1 MGSSASDS
9 DDEDSDGFSF
19 VTSSTFDTFSLV
31 YLLFSFSG
39 LLVLQGFLLTQKMM
53 RILRIQKMMRRI
65 LIWTFS
71 QVSPLQG
78 FPLQTWFLLL
88 QIQMMRILMAF
99 PL

>member
-31 YLLFSFSG
+31 FL
-39 LLVLQGFLLTQKMM
+39 LLVLVPTQKMM
-53 RILRIQKMMRRI
+53 MMRT
-65 LIWTFS
+65 LIWTFLS
-71 QVSPLQG
+71 EVSPLQG
-78 FPLQTWFLLL
+78 FPGLQAWVPLL

>member
-1 MGSSASDS
+1 MGSSASGS

-31 YLLFSFSG
+31 YPSG
-39 LLVLQGFLLTQKMM
+39 SSSHSEDDEEDSDLDFL
-53 RILRIQKMMRRI
+53 
-65 LIWTFS
+65 S
-71 QVSPLQG
+71 GVSTTG
-78 FPLQTWFLLL
+78 ISLQTWFLLF

>member
-19 VTSSTFDTFSLV
+19 VTSSTFGT
-31 YLLFSFSG
+31 FSG
-39 LLVLQGFLLTQKMM
+39 LVSPSGSSSDSDSDDDDGFSFVRTFSDLVPTQK
-53 RILRIQKMMRRI
+53 ISLSFY
-65 LIWTFS
+65 L
-71 QVSPLQG
+71 SPLQG
-78 FPLQTWFLLL
+78 FPLQAWVPLL

>member
-19 VTSSTFDTFSLV
+19 VTSTFGTFSLV
-31 YLLFSFSG
+31 SSSV
-39 LLVLQGFLLTQKMM
+39 LVPTHKMM
-53 RILRIQKMMRRI
+53 MRI

-78 FPLQTWFLLL
+78 FSLQTWFPLL